1 MQGSINSGRKANDV
15 QNYVFFDSSEAL
27 DFCRKYGRQ
36 IVRFRGNRIGYDEPL
51 INKPKI
57 FVFNLED
64 FLELWEE
71 NIKIDE
77 YSSVSIDSMS
87 SSTSIFDASSTY
99 FVPDRI
105 SLSSFDNLSASN
117 RSFLSTSK
125 EFVRVKFK
133 TLQGFINVF
142 LNSN

>member
-1 MQGSINSGRKANDV
+1 M
-15 QNYVFFDSSEAL
+15 
-27 DFCRKYGRQ
+27 
-36 IVRFRGNRIGYDEPL
+36 
-51 INKPKI
+51 
-57 FVFNLED
+57 
-64 FLELWEE
+64 WEE